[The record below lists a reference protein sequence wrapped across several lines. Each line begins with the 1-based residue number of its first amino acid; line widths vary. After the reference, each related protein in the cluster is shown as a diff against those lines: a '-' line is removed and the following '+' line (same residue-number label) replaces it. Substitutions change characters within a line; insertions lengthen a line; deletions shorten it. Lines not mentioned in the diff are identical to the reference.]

1 MPPPPPAKKLAVVA
15 CMDARVNVER
25 ILGLEE
31 GDAHVIR
38 NAGAMVTDDVKRSL
52 ETSRKLGTERVILML
67 HTDCGARSGDLDA
80 LAREAA
86 AEIGGDAHATVYD
99 VDTRGPRAGDW
110 PPGRGASL
118 GAWSDPPAVSPPPSS
133 WRPSL

>member
-1 MPPPPPAKKLAVVA
+1 MPPPPPKKKLAVVT

-25 ILGLEE
+25 ILGLDE

-38 NAGAMVTDDVKRSL
+38 NAGALVTDDVKRSL
-52 ETSRKLGTERVILML
+52 ETSRSLGTERVILML

-86 AEIGGDAHATVYD
+86 AEIGGDATPMVYD
-99 VDTRGPRAGDW
+99 VETRELRDAG
-110 PPGRGASL
+110 S
-118 GAWSDPPAVSPPPSS
+118 
-133 WRPSL
+133 